1 MYIRKGQSHRLTG
14 YFRIEESLYG
24 EQLIGLLLHQTQ
36 VGHDV
41 VLTHPC
47 RGAQYILNH

>member
-1 MYIRKGQSHRLTG
+1 MYCIHSVSEVAGQSHRFTS

-24 EQLIGLLLHQTQ
+24 EQLIGPLFHQTQ

-41 VLTHPC
+41 VLTDP
-47 RGAQYILNH
+47 

>member
-1 MYIRKGQSHRLTG
+1 MTG

-24 EQLIGLLLHQTQ
+24 EKLVGLLFHQTQ

-41 VLTHPC
+41 VLTDPG
-47 RGAQYILNH
+47 RGA